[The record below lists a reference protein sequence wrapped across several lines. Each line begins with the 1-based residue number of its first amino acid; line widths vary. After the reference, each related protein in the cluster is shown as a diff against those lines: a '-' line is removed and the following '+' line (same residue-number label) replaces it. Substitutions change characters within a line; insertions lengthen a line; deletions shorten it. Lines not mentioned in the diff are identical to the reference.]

1 MRDGKPVRLIQNTET
16 NLGDLCADAYMNH
29 FEEADIAFVNGSGI
43 REDIRRGDITMN
55 DIMKTLPYGTKLVI
69 DVDAAG
75 DRFV

>member
-1 MRDGKPVRLIQNTET
+1 M
-16 NLGDLCADAYMNH
+16 
-29 FEEADIAFVNGSGI
+29 AFVNGSGI
-43 REDIRRGDITMN
+43 REDIKRGDITMN